1 MKSRSFRYI
10 RPASLAHAYQI
21 LTEADGEAVPIAGG
35 QSLLAGLN
43 MRLSAPKLLVDIG
56 DLREL
61 MDHSHVGGVVR
72 LGALTRHGDLL
83 RSELVRKH
91 LPLLTHAAPHIG
103 HIAIRNRGTLGGSL
117 AYADP
122 AAELPAC
129 AVALGATLVLGS
141 SAGERE
147 VKAEDFFKGLFET
160 DLRPGEL
167 IVAVKFPVAHNGTA
181 AGFAELSRR
190 HGDFAMVGLAA
201 IADMQRDR
209 IDSARLVYFGCVDRA
224 KVAHAVSAAVVGLRP
239 SLAVSAALDAA
250 ISQDLAPDDT
260 PGHAR
265 RYQDSPR
272 QGADPPR
279 ACRPGREGCRMSTTD
294 LSGHDDIE
302 VDATLNGK
310 PLRRRVKARQHL
322 ADFLRQELE
331 LTGTHLG
338 CEHGICGACTVLID
352 GRTARGCLT
361 LAAQISGKSVETIEG
376 LTENGVLADLQK
388 EFIERN
394 AAQCGFCSSGM
405 LLTAHELL
413 LSGEHLSRADI
424 REAMSGNM
432 CRCTGYHA
440 IIDAVE
446 AVMTTRGRR

>member
-1 MKSRSFRYI
+1 
-10 RPASLAHAYQI
+10 
-21 LTEADGEAVPIAGG
+21 
-35 QSLLAGLN
+35 
-43 MRLSAPKLLVDIG
+43 
-56 DLREL
+56 
-61 MDHSHVGGVVR
+61 
-72 LGALTRHGDLL
+72 
-83 RSELVRKH
+83 
-91 LPLLTHAAPHIG
+91 
-103 HIAIRNRGTLGGSL
+103 
-117 AYADP
+117 
-122 AAELPAC
+122 
-129 AVALGATLVLGS
+129 
-141 SAGERE
+141 
-147 VKAEDFFKGLFET
+147 
-160 DLRPGEL
+160 
-167 IVAVKFPVAHNGTA
+167 
-181 AGFAELSRR
+181 
-190 HGDFAMVGLAA
+190 
-201 IADMQRDR
+201 
-209 IDSARLVYFGCVDRA
+209 
-224 KVAHAVSAAVVGLRP
+224 
-239 SLAVSAALDAA
+239 
-250 ISQDLAPDDT
+250 
-260 PGHAR
+260 
-265 RYQDSPR
+265 
-272 QGADPPR
+272 
-279 ACRPGREGCRMSTTD
+279 MSTMD
-294 LSGHDDIE
+294 LSGHEDIE

-413 LSGEHLSRADI
+413 SSGEPLSRADI